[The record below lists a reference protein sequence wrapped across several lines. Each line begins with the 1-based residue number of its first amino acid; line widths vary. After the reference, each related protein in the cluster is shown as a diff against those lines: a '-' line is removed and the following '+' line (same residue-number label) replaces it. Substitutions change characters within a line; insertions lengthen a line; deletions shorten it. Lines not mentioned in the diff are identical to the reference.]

1 MSKASPS
8 EAALDPPKAYP
19 SAHDSYWPAIFF
31 ALGTFAIGTE
41 GFMIAPLLPRMA
53 ADFAMSIPTVAML
66 VVVFTLAL
74 SLSSPLTTV
83 ATGRLNRRDILLLA
97 MGVFTVANLV
107 AATSS
112 SFSSLLFSRLM
123 MAVAAGLYIPNA
135 NALAGTVVGPER
147 RGRALAIVSGGM
159 TIAIALGLPL
169 GSLVG
174 HTFGWRS
181 TFLAV
186 AVMGAVAFTGILGGV
201 GRAAG
206 KQMHVASLAERLGVI
221 GQAEVRRLLVVTL
234 FWSVGAYMTY
244 PYIAP
249 YLAAVLDFGETGISA
264 TVSLWGTFAAI
275 GVMTG
280 GSLTDRLGS
289 NRVVRGSLLMLAAAF
304 WTMAAAVS
312 LSSSR
317 AQIPALLAIAAW
329 GFSVWSFFPAQMARL
344 IAAGSPQQAS
354 VALSLNTSTMY
365 FGFSLGSAL
374 GAAVLDTGAI
384 WGIGLLAGLSA
395 VIGLRLT
402 SPGQKN
408 RPSGS

>member
-53 ADFAMSIPTVAML
+53 ADFAMSVPAVAML

-83 ATGRLNRRDILLLA
+83 ATSRLNRRDILLLA

-174 HTFGWRS
+174 HAFGWRS

-312 LSSSR
+312 LSPSR